1 LRCLLQRTEQYL
13 TSSQQRA
20 HFLRQVKGRPQHAQ
34 ILVGKSDFLSMVCNG
49 KEGVELG
56 QPM

>member
-13 TSSQQRA
+13 TSSQQRT
-20 HFLRQVKGRPQHAQ
+20 HFFRQVKGRLQHAQ
-34 ILVGKSDFLSMVCNG
+34 ILVGKSDFLSMVFNS
-49 KEGVELG
+49 KDGVELG